1 MTLIHYQTLW
11 RADCHPQNAQCAISN
26 TILLELS
33 IKFLLVAFHMYAT
46 LDLGCSTSQLESCV
60 ARSDGFVQLSKTLGS
75 QVLETVLEAGCKIWH
90 KFCDRS
96 EWC

>member
-1 MTLIHYQTLW
+1 MKAQRTSQQSLLQNESEIENLEFNSVCTCMTLIHYQTLW

-60 ARSDGFVQLSKTLGS
+60 ARSDGF
-75 QVLETVLEAGCKIWH
+75 A
-90 KFCDRS
+90 
-96 EWC
+96 